1 MSRKIKLNYLFNST
15 ILILIFCSFLLFIGK
30 WIFSYY
36 FFDNQIGIRVI
47 LENPSDGYFYFP
59 YIKYLSSLDFNISF
73 DPNIENLKNIS
84 IPLYGILVHTI
95 FFKVF
100 GNYSFIILE
109 FFCIFTFLIIFYY
122 IFRKFNFSKLISL
135 TLVIFLFIT
144 PSLFDFLGLDSIPY
158 LSKINNLY
166 NLRFQNPLVVS
177 LFFYIFIL
185 FLIKLND
192 EEIYKFKNFVLIGSI
207 LAFSFTSFYYHFV
220 IEVISISLFIIYKA
234 NSKIK
239 NIFLGK
245 TKYYLTSL
253 LVFLI
258 LSFPFLLNLYSVE
271 PNYSERL
278 CLVDLTWPRKMIL
291 LNHLFNGIIKVQF
304 LLIFFLISFLTY
316 FTNKK
321 RFAHYQL
328 NNIFY
333 IIFLSSI
340 FAPFLFVF
348 ASPKTC
354 LVYHFNNIIFQAAF
368 LCLLFLFLNLCKNYF
383 KMHSFSENLKKVT
396 SCGFIVFF
404 IVFYNFK
411 VFQDQKYNYEK
422 EDYRNYRNS
431 LNSVISEIKKLK
443 NESQHNLSVL
453 TMDPH
458 LMVWSIMNDI
468 KDIRLISGQIVP
480 KTNDMIENDLI
491 SAFKFMNKNEDDFI
505 KFFENKKTSWRY
517 HNVNS
522 QLFFWFRYSANSL
535 KTYNDSRD
543 FDKSTLNFIL
553 KTSPLYAQSFAIPNN
568 EFKRLKS
575 KFINFNEVDYK
586 KPDIIYINNSSFL
599 FDNLSILNKN
609 YCKYKVYKKFVF
621 YKLKN
626 KTKKCQKIDN

>member
-1 MSRKIKLNYLFNST
+1 MSRKIKLNYLFDNT
-15 ILILIFCSFLLFIGK
+15 ILVLIFCSFLLFVGK

-73 DPNIENLKNIS
+73 DPNIKNLKNIS
-84 IPLYGILVHTI
+84 IPLYGILVHTV
-95 FFKVF
+95 FFKLF

-109 FFCIFTFLIIFYY
+109 FFCIFTFLIIFYS
-122 IFRKFNFSKLISL
+122 IFRKFNFSKLTSL

-144 PSLFDFLGLDSIPY
+144 PSLFDFLGLNSIPY
-158 LSKINNLY
+158 LSKVSNLY

-192 EEIYKFKNFVLIGSI
+192 EEIYEFKNFVFIGSI

-220 IEVISISLFIIYKA
+220 IEVISIFLFIIYKK
-234 NSKIK
+234 NFKIK
-239 NIFLGK
+239 YIFFNK
-245 TKYYLTSL
+245 TKYYLISL

-258 LSFPFLLNLYSVE
+258 LSFPFLLNLYGVE

-278 CLVDLTWPRKMIL
+278 CLVDLTWPRKIIL
-291 LNHLFNGIIKVQF
+291 LNHLFNGVIKVQF
-304 LLIFFLISFLTY
+304 ILIFFLISFLTY

-321 RFAHYQL
+321 KLAHYQL

-340 FAPFLFVF
+340 FAPFLFIF

-354 LVYHFNNIIFQAAF
+354 LVYHFNNIIFQVAF
-368 LCLLFLFLNLCKNYF
+368 LCLLFLFLNLWKSYL
-383 KMHSFSENLKKVT
+383 KMHSFSKNLNKGT
-396 SCGFIVFF
+396 SFGFVILF
-404 IVFYNFK
+404 IVFYNFT
-411 VFQDQKYNYEK
+411 VFQNQKYNYEK

-431 LNSVISEIKKLK
+431 LNLVIKQIKKLK
-443 NESQHNLSVL
+443 NENQNNLSVL
-453 TMDPH
+453 TLDPR
-458 LMVWSIMNDI
+458 LMVWSVMNDI
-468 KDIRLISGQIVP
+468 EDIRLISGQIVP
-480 KTNDMIENDLI
+480 KTQDMIENDLI

-517 HNVNS
+517 QNVNS

-535 KTYNDSRD
+535 KTYNDSKD
-543 FDKSTLNFIL
+543 FNKSTLNFIL
-553 KTSPLYAQSFAIPNN
+553 KTSPLHAQSFAIPKN
-568 EFKRLKS
+568 EFRRLKL
-575 KFINFNEVDYK
+575 KFINFKDVEYK
-586 KPDIIYINNSSFL
+586 KPDIIYINNNDFSLDDFNST
-599 FDNLSILNKN
+599 SID
-609 YCKYKVYKKFVF
+609 YCKYILFEKFTF
-621 YKLKN
+621 YILKDEI
-626 KTKKCQKIDN
+626 KKCAKIID